1 MGVSLN
7 GGRISLFHGFSL
19 TAVFIAVK
27 EVFQAIKAIS
37 PKYWGGKG
45 NIEISFFFKSND
57 ALITIRGC
65 ITDSLNAILSVLNDV
80 FKCSIVQQ
88 LRVSSR
94 HRHLKNKS
102 TH

>member
-37 PKYWGGKG
+37 PKYWGE
-45 NIEISFFFKSND
+45 NEILKFPFF
-57 ALITIRGC
+57 
-65 ITDSLNAILSVLNDV
+65 
-80 FKCSIVQQ
+80 
-88 LRVSSR
+88 
-94 HRHLKNKS
+94 
-102 TH
+102 